1 MSVGGSSSD
10 QDVELN
16 LASIIDCFTVLI
28 TFLLASSSFLSLG
41 ILDAGVASGGV
52 GVEKEPTPPI
62 HVELKILSPE
72 EYQLKVE
79 GKTHI
84 DRKIA
89 STSITDEL
97 KTLKT
102 QYPTVDALVLSA
114 QDDINYNE
122 VIKSMNQIRKTYPA
136 VMLGGF
142 E

>member
-1 MSVGGSSSD
+1 MSAGGSSSE

-62 HVELKILSPE
+62 QVELKILSGT
-72 EYQLKVE
+72 EYSLKVQ

-89 STSITDEL
+89 NTAVSNEL
-97 KTLKT
+97 KALKS
-102 QYPTVDALVLSA
+102 QFPAVDALVLSA
-114 QDDINYNE
+114 QDDINYDQ
-122 VIKSMNQIRKTYPA
+122 VIKSMNEIRKTYPA